1 MFKEILIFFIITS
14 FPNLYSQ
21 RNKIFELKIIF
32 IYFLIFHQ
40 FHRDLVE
47 PAQFEDFMQIVSN
60 RCEIG

>member
-1 MFKEILIFFIITS
+1 MFKEILIFFTITS
-14 FPNLYSQ
+14 FPNLLFTKKQNIRIKNY
-21 RNKIFELKIIF
+21 